1 MLSVKLD
8 GFIFYLVHYS
18 MWVCLNGQLYCQDSC
33 KMSKLLAPL
42 GSSVVLPCSFGNATQ
57 SSLPNLYWVSW
68 VQNLSS
74 ALVNLTSA
82 GRVQFMDPRFGR
94 VKAFPIQS
102 FEGNFSIR
110 IDALQDTDLGCY
122 CCEQAAECYQV
133 QVEKDATSKHMM
145 LLVYITV
152 GLAFLILLLSICSYY
167 CVKWFQNKS
176 SPEHVSDPGAN
187 SDPQIYENNDP
198 ARRHEAA
205 PYNHDLTVYVNARNV
220 PTQSGNGHDLTSAQ
234 CNVAKTENQTT
245 RPCFHKDLLRRLRQ
259 TSLRQHYYA
268 NQADNYPQT
277 STSQKGDEARVSFP
291 KRKVKQK
298 SDLRYGNPIYNN
310 SRDNLN
316 LNDAC

>member
-133 QVEKDATSKHMM
+133 QVEK
-145 LLVYITV
+145 
-152 GLAFLILLLSICSYY
+152 
-167 CVKWFQNKS
+167 
-176 SPEHVSDPGAN
+176 GAN